1 MRPKWGAISFDELAV
16 NKFLAATFHVR
27 LDVCYRYGGKSDCG
41 FALCVCVYVKDLLM
55 AFGEQHN
62 IIAINKLQQ
71 FFYAKMSKYIFAMP
85 ESRTEILYTR
95 GDLGEVG
102 TGAKSLFFCNKFLTT
117 FLFRLSTIL

>member
-41 FALCVCVYVKDLLM
+41 FALCVCVKDLLM

-62 IIAINKLQQ
+62 IICSYKFIATICLCKNEANIYLLCQKVEQKYYILGVTL
-71 FFYAKMSKYIFAMP
+71 AKWA
-85 ESRTEILYTR
+85 
-95 GDLGEVG
+95 
-102 TGAKSLFFCNKFLTT
+102 
-117 FLFRLSTIL
+117 